1 MTTLALA
8 ARSSRTRALS
18 IVVAAGALALSA
30 QFALPIPGTP
40 VPFTLAPFVVV
51 VAGLLLGPA
60 DAAAAM
66 VLYLAAGAVGLPV
79 FAPMGAPGLA
89 RLLGP
94 TGGYLLAYPVAAA
107 VAGWLGAGRPAFT
120 TRALAAV
127 AGMAVIYVG
136 GLAQLVI
143 LSGSLATAA
152 LVGAL
157 PFAAAD
163 VVKALVA
170 AAVSGPRRR
179 RTV

>member
-8 ARSSRTRALS
+8 ARSPRTRALS

-30 QFALPIPGTP
+30 QLALPMPGTP
-40 VPFTLAPFVVV
+40 VPFTLTPFVVV
-51 VAGLLLGPA
+51 LAGLLLGPA

-66 VLYLAAGAVGLPV
+66 VLYLVAGAAGLPV

-107 VAGWLGAGRPAFT
+107 VTGRLGAGRAALL

-127 AGMAVIYVG
+127 AGIAVIYVG
-136 GLAQLVI
+136 GLAQLAV

-152 LVGAL
+152 VLGAL

-170 AAVSGPRRR
+170 AAVSGLRRR

>member
-8 ARSSRTRALS
+8 ARSPRTRALS
-18 IVVAAGALALSA
+18 IVLATGVLALSA
-30 QFALPIPGTP
+30 QFALPMPGTP
-40 VPFTLAPFVVV
+40 VPLTLQPFVVV
-51 VAGLLLGPA
+51 LAGLLLGPA

-66 VLYLAAGAVGLPV
+66 VVYLGAGALGLPV

-94 TGGYLLAYPVAAA
+94 TGGYLFAYPVAAA
-107 VAGWLGAGRPAFT
+107 VAGWLGAGRAAFLA
-120 TRALAAV
+120 RAMAGV
-127 AGMAVIYVG
+127 AGIAVIYLG
-136 GLAQLVI
+136 GLAQLAV

-152 LVGAL
+152 LIGVL

-163 VVKALVA
+163 VVKAFVA
-170 AAVSGPRRR
+170 AALSGLRRR